1 MVKDQAIAVCFKLF
15 IRLLMFCI
23 SISLQAIEMEKR
35 GLHFSAVH
43 DSYWTHPCD
52 IEEMNTVLRESFIDL
67 YTQPLLEQLRQT
79 WQMRYP
85 TIEFPEIPAKGDLDL
100 NDVRSA
106 PYFFQ

>member
-1 MVKDQAIAVCFKLF
+1 
-15 IRLLMFCI
+15 
-23 SISLQAIEMEKR
+23 
-35 GLHFSAVH
+35 
-43 DSYWTHPCD
+43 
-52 IEEMNTVLRESFIDL
+52 MNAVLRESFIDL